1 MSKPS
6 FLSQMALLPG
16 WRRHSFYLL
25 GGYLAVA
32 GLIVWCWWPLA
43 RAAFLVDDGWSGERR
58 WHFDWLLAGN
68 FLAMLLLIMA
78 RADLRADLK
87 IALAGLIGGLAI
99 EAWGTQTNLWTY
111 YTPERPPLWILP
123 AWSISSLAID
133 RLARLLDWTLKNS
146 KLLAGGE
153 RFFQVAYWLVFG
165 GFYALLVQFVAPT
178 WNQPLTWAAMILCAL
193 VIITPADYRWAT
205 LTFLAG
211 SGLGWFLERWGTT
224 RECWTYYNRQ
234 TPPLFAV
241 LAHGMACVAFWR
253 ARRLIG
259 RLNLRR
265 REKNLRDS
273 NPKTL

>member
-6 FLSQMALLPG
+6 FLMALLPG

-25 GGYLAVA
+25 GGYLAVV
-32 GLIVWCWWPLA
+32 GLIVWYWWPLA
-43 RAAFLVDDGWSGERR
+43 RDAFLVDDGWSGERR

-99 EAWGTQTNLWTY
+99 EAWGTQTSLWTY

-123 AWSISSLAID
+123 AWAISSLAID
-133 RLARLLDWTLKNS
+133 RLTRLLDWALKNS
-146 KLLAGGE
+146 KRLAGGE
-153 RFFQVAYWLVFG
+153 RFFRVAYWLIFA
-165 GFYALLVQFVAPT
+165 GFYALLVRFVAPT
-178 WNQPLTWAAMILCAL
+178 WHQPLTWAAMILCAL
-193 VIITPADYRWAT
+193 VIITPADYRWAA

-259 RLNLRR
+259 QLILWSRKNNLHR
-265 REKNLRDS
+265 
-273 NPKTL
+273 